1 MSEVFKYNTDVA
13 VQESTGKQPT
23 LNLVGENNPILK
35 EIMPEFDFKNP
46 PVNPMALAT
55 VLVETCKLH
64 KGYGLSA
71 NQCGYKH
78 RVFVMGTG
86 EEYVAFFNSKII
98 N

>member
-46 PVNPMALAT
+46 PGKSNGISHSFGRNL
-55 VLVETCKLH
+55 
-64 KGYGLSA
+64 
-71 NQCGYKH
+71 
-78 RVFVMGTG
+78 
-86 EEYVAFFNSKII
+86 
-98 N
+98 